1 VLRNVLGLQREEIT
15 GDWTKLHNDE
25 LHVGTSYQI
34 LLVRT
39 NQRGYD
45 GQGIWHEW
53 GRREMHAGF
62 WW

>member
-1 VLRNVLGLQREEIT
+1 VLRKVLGLQREEVT
-15 GDWTKLHNDE
+15 GDWGKMHNDE
-25 LHVGTSYQI
+25 LHVGTSHQI

-45 GQGIWHEW
+45 VQGRWHEW

>member
-1 VLRNVLGLQREEIT
+1 MLRKVFGLQREEVT
-15 GDWTKLHNDE
+15 GDWRKLHNDE
-25 LHVGTSYQI
+25 LHVGTSHQI

-45 GQGIWHEW
+45 GQEMWHEW
-53 GRREMHAGF
+53 HRREMPAGF